1 MGGAS
6 DNRAGSEPGPEAS
19 LQRDDGRR
27 SGGVARRGALVLLL
41 AVAVLIGSACERSS
55 IETGGGTPLESTA
68 ISEVVEV
75 VEPPPPTP
83 IASSAAIP
91 LEVEAPPAPTPTA
104 ATVPVQTKVPEGL
117 PEAVT
122 DLVADA
128 VEMAT
133 ADLVG
138 RGDADRA

>member
-1 MGGAS
+1 
-6 DNRAGSEPGPEAS
+6 
-19 LQRDDGRR
+19 
-27 SGGVARRGALVLLL
+27 VLLL
-41 AVAVLIGSACERSS
+41 AVAVLIGSACEQSS

-117 PEAVT
+117 PEAAT

-138 RGDADRA
+138 PGDADRA